1 MKDLE
6 LILNPTLED
15 FAKFSA
21 FTGGP
26 LLRDGYYG
34 FISDDIFLARC

>member
-1 MKDLE
+1 MKNLE

-21 FTGGP
+21 FTDGP
-26 LLRDGYYG
+26 FLRDGYYG
-34 FISDDIFLARC
+34 FVTNNIFLHR